1 MFGISKLSL
10 ILNESSDKYE
20 ISLPHNMNYVVK
32 EIGVNMYGYLSYKNK
47 SRVNKISR
55 MYKCYYCSF
64 CHSLKKNYGILAT
77 ALLSYDL
84 VFAAI
89 SLSSASNYA
98 DNKPMCCLYK
108 RKNKLDD
115 EYSSDYWK
123 GLATASVALAYSKAL
138 DNYLDRATMTA
149 RIILGILSFLS
160 RKARKENP
168 DVFAYVDGAMRD
180 LKLAEEQ
187 GGGFEIH
194 SELSAKMISDALCD
208 YSNVPFTKSNKRF
221 LYEVSRWL
229 CFVDAIDDYEKDRK
243 NEAYNPLFMVWKNN
257 KNIYENN
264 FEKLIS
270 IKYIEIS
277 KIYFDILEQMNDALK
292 EMKINENEKIFLE
305 DMVHRVMPQKVSGII
320 LN

>member
-1 MFGISKLSL
+1 M
-10 ILNESSDKYE
+10 
-20 ISLPHNMNYVVK
+20 LPHNINYVVI
-32 EIGVNMYGYLSYKNK
+32 EIGVKMYGYLRYKNK
-47 SRVNKISR
+47 SEVNKISR

-64 CHSLKKNYGILAT
+64 CHSLKKNYGLLAT

-89 SLSSASNYA
+89 SLSSATNYT

-115 EYSSDYWK
+115 EYGSDYWK

-138 DNYLDRATMTA
+138 DNYLDGATMTA

-168 DVFAYVDGAMRD
+168 DVFAYVDCAMRD
-180 LKLAEEQ
+180 IKHAEEQ
-187 GGGFEIH
+187 GIGFEIQ
-194 SELSAKMISDALCD
+194 SKLSAKMISDALCD
-208 YSNVPFTKSNKRF
+208 YSNVSFSKSNKRF

-243 NEAYNPLFMVWKNN
+243 NKAYNPLFMVWKNN
-257 KNIYENN
+257 ENIYENN

-277 KIYFDILEQMNDALK
+277 KIYFDILEQMNAALK
-292 EMKINENEKIFLE
+292 EMKTNENEKIFLE